1 MKGAR
6 HGTVHWY
13 VGIIHARVSNA
24 LSRVAAK
31 SPSTF
36 VPTFSWRAA
45 WKTVMM
51 MAAWA
56 LFSVNANADWNHFQL
71 APPGSSAFLGKIAA
85 ISRIPGSM
93 EVWWIA
99 QDGSVQDANWYEGRQ
114 WNQFTLAPP
123 GSADTTSRIAAV
135 SRIPNSME
143 IWWIGPYGSVEG
155 AYWYE
160 GGQWNRYQL
169 APPGSADWGAGITA
183 VSRIPNSMEVWWVGL
198 DGSVQDAN
206 WYEGGQWNRFMLAP
220 PGSTYGPI
228 AAVSRI
234 PNSMEVWWRGVDA
247 SVQDAYW
254 YEGGGPWRQFTLAPS
269 GSVAND
275 EGSGLAAVSRI
286 PNSMEIWWQGVGGS
300 VQDANWYDC
309 RLTCFQRIP

>member
-1 MKGAR
+1 
-6 HGTVHWY
+6 
-13 VGIIHARVSNA
+13 
-24 LSRVAAK
+24 
-31 SPSTF
+31 
-36 VPTFSWRAA
+36 
-45 WKTVMM
+45 MM

-85 ISRIPGSM
+85 VSRIPGSM

-160 GGQWNRYQL
+160 GGPWNRYQL

-183 VSRIPNSMEVWWVGL
+183 VSRIPNSMEEWWVYNV
-198 DGSVQDAN
+198 D
-206 WYEGGQWNRFMLAP
+206 NRIRTAA
-220 PGSTYGPI
+220 GST
-228 AAVSRI
+228 V
-234 PNSMEVWWRGVDA
+234 
-247 SVQDAYW
+247 
-254 YEGGGPWRQFTLAPS
+254 
-269 GSVAND
+269 GSSTYA
-275 EGSGLAAVSRI
+275 
-286 PNSMEIWWQGVGGS
+286 Q
-300 VQDANWYDC
+300 
-309 RLTCFQRIP
+309 